1 MPLICLHSSDTELFG
16 ASINL
21 IHALAT
27 SFKLCG
33 GISVAIPTAIPVV
46 PFNKIFGSLAG
57 NNFGSCRV
65 PSKLGS
71 HSTVPCSTSLS
82 RTSA

>member
-1 MPLICLHSSDTELFG
+1 M
-16 ASINL
+16 
-21 IHALAT
+21 HALVT

-46 PFNKIFGSLAG
+46 PFNKILGNLAG
-57 NNFGSCRV
+57 NNFGSSRV
-65 PSKLGS
+65 PSKLES

-82 RTSA
+82 KVSA